1 MMNLA
6 LLNPALLRET
16 APVGGRWI
24 DAGRDGIA
32 VTNPAGGEV
41 IGHVPNLGAA
51 ETLEAIDAAQILQK
65 IWAARTAKDRS
76 NVLRRWFDLM
86 MTNQAHLAKILTA
99 EQGKPLAEAS
109 GEVGYGA
116 KVRGRDSMTSWKQS
130 TSVWVGLMQRVR
142 S

>member
-32 VTNPAGGEV
+32 VTNPATGEV

-51 ETLEAIDAAQILQK
+51 ETLEAIDAAQITQK

-76 NVLRRWFDLM
+76 NVLHCWFDLM
-86 MTNQAHLAKILTA
+86 PTNN
-99 EQGKPLAEAS
+99 G
-109 GEVGYGA
+109 
-116 KVRGRDSMTSWKQS
+116 W
-130 TSVWVGLMQRVR
+130 LMR
-142 S
+142 